1 VLGYESGVPEV
12 VDPLAGSYYVESLTD
27 QIESGARALIAEVD
41 ALGGAARAIER
52 GFFQEAI
59 ARSAYELQKAQE
71 SGERVVVGVNRFTDD
86 SPPVAIAAPDFSALE
101 SQQRARLAETRRRRD
116 STAVK
121 AALADIRAA
130 AAGTDQLMP
139 PIITAV
145 RARTSLGEISDA
157 LRDVWGTYRP
167 A

>member
-1 VLGYESGVPEV
+1 
-12 VDPLAGSYYVESLTD
+12 
-27 QIESGARALIAEVD
+27 
-41 ALGGAARAIER
+41 
-52 GFFQEAI
+52 
-59 ARSAYELQKAQE
+59 
-71 SGERVVVGVNRFTDD
+71 
-86 SPPVAIAAPDFSALE
+86 
-101 SQQRARLAETRRRRD
+101 
-116 STAVK
+116 VK

-157 LRDVWGTYRP
+157 LREVWGTYRP

>member
-1 VLGYESGVPEV
+1 M
-12 VDPLAGSYYVESLTD
+12 
-27 QIESGARALIAEVD
+27 
-41 ALGGAARAIER
+41 
-52 GFFQEAI
+52 
-59 ARSAYELQKAQE
+59 
-71 SGERVVVGVNRFTDD
+71 VGVNRFTDD
-86 SPPVAIAAPDFSALE
+86 SPPLAIAAPDFSALE
-101 SQQRARLAETRRRRD
+101 SQQQARLAEIRRRRD
-116 STAVK
+116 PTAVK
-121 AALADIRAA
+121 SALADVRAA

>member
-1 VLGYESGVPEV
+1 
-12 VDPLAGSYYVESLTD
+12 
-27 QIESGARALIAEVD
+27 
-41 ALGGAARAIER
+41 
-52 GFFQEAI
+52 
-59 ARSAYELQKAQE
+59 
-71 SGERVVVGVNRFTDD
+71 VNRFTDD

-121 AALADIRAA
+121 AALTGIRAA

-145 RARTSLGEISDA
+145 RARASLGEISDA
-157 LRDVWGTYRP
+157 LRDVWGIYRP
-167 A
+167 T